1 MLKISAGKL
10 IHNLHFYTQEYK
22 EGFAG
27 SEGEHQLKLVRS
39 VKAQIKDIS
48 YSNKEMSS
56 KNSDNV
62 ALKAFTYYFKD
73 FDISMLIKIDNDA
86 MIYKIDN
93 IENVDF
99 HNRILVFSLVKSEEL
114 TNGL

>member
-27 SEGEHQLKLVRS
+27 SEGTHELKLIRS

-73 FDISMLIKIDNDA
+73 FDISMFIKIDNDA

-99 HNRILVFSLVKSEEL
+99 DNRILVFSLVKSEEL
-114 TNGL
+114 ANGL